1 MRGTGCLLRRFL
13 SLYWHAG
20 YKERVT
26 TNLAALTVALS
37 KLALTVPVTA
47 AALVEPSILQCV
59 QTQVLECGIV
69 EKLKVTLVMKDIP
82 VLLAFTV
89 VLLVSVYV
97 LVVRERKAVHSMAQ
111 IILIFHQFLLGQQAT
126 DVHIIIENLPPQ
138 TIEKSAADSEPPD
151 GEDCQW

>member
-1 MRGTGCLLRRFL
+1 MQPWQTKVQKNSKYVHTLYRFL

-26 TNLAALTVALS
+26 TNLAILIVAIS

-47 AALVEPSILQCV
+47 ATLVEPTILQCV
-59 QTQVLECGIV
+59 QSQVLECGIV

-82 VLLAFTV
+82 VLLAFIV

-97 LVVRERKAVHSMAQ
+97 LVVRERKAVHSMGNVW
-111 IILIFHQFLLGQQAT
+111 QF
-126 DVHIIIENLPPQ
+126 
-138 TIEKSAADSEPPD
+138 KSY
-151 GEDCQW
+151 